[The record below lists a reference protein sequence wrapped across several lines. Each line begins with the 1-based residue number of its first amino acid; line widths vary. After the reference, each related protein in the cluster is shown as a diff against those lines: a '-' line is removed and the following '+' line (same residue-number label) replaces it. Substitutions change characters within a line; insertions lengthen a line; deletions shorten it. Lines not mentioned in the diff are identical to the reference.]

1 MKKKLEFFV
10 SESLNVYENIAFEYG
25 LLRTCQSDAVRI
37 FLWSNDKTVVIGKN
51 QNALGEVNLPALEKI
66 GGRLA
71 RRLSGGGAVYHDKNN
86 LNFTFVAK
94 DCNYDVQ
101 KQLSVIA
108 RALGKWGIRVEVSGR
123 NDVLAEGR
131 KFSGNAFLHEKG
143 FSLHHGT
150 ILIDTDISVM
160 TSVLNVDKDKL
171 ASKGVKSVSARVIN
185 LSELN
190 SGIQKEALVE
200 EIRAAA
206 EGIYGVKS
214 EAGQFVLDK
223 AARGMEEML
232 KSKEWLV
239 NRVRD
244 EKDGYT
250 VKRARFDWGG
260 VELIYKSDGD
270 RLEDLFI
277 FSDAMDVEEIS
288 RINKRLGD
296 GGLASL
302 EPDSAISRD
311 IIKLFEET
319 DKK

>member
-1 MKKKLEFFV
+1 MVKKLEFFV

-131 KFSGNAFLHEKG
+131 KFSGNAFLHEKS

-160 TSVLNVDKDKL
+160 TSVLNVDT
-171 ASKGVKSVSARVIN
+171 VSYTHLTLPTTERV
-185 LSELN
+185 
-190 SGIQKEALVE
+190 
-200 EIRAAA
+200 
-206 EGIYGVKS
+206 
-214 EAGQFVLDK
+214 
-223 AARGMEEML
+223 
-232 KSKEWLV
+232 
-239 NRVRD
+239 
-244 EKDGYT
+244 
-250 VKRARFDWGG
+250 
-260 VELIYKSDGD
+260 
-270 RLEDLFI
+270 
-277 FSDAMDVEEIS
+277 
-288 RINKRLGD
+288 
-296 GGLASL
+296 
-302 EPDSAISRD
+302 
-311 IIKLFEET
+311 
-319 DKK
+319 